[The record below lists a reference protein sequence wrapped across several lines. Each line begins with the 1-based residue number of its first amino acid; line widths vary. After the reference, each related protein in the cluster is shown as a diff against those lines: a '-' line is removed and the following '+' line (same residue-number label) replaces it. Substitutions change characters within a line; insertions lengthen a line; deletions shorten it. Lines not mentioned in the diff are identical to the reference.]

1 MFIIKKMIKFKHVL
15 LTFFLLITVD
25 CLTADNHLENITTN
39 DSCQDVCS
47 EIHLFSYSRKHLRP
61 VCERGCRLFNII
73 KRDNLMVL
81 IAKNQCHTSCS
92 ESYPD
97 KNNLEYYY
105 ACITGCDFM
114 ADKHFIEGNIDT
126 GENTPS
132 IKKYE
137 PFKNHI
143 QHESK
148 FDDSYYRISDTH
160 IKTIPIGHFNNDDIL
175 PGIDSDNLTL
185 NERMKDWLIYS
196 IHNPIVQKF
205 ACFLVTEIVIILL
218 LYRICVPYTSS
229 SKQDALYVS
238 DTQPILLFQISTNQ
252 NANI

>member
-114 ADKHFIEGNIDT
+114 ADKHFIE
-126 GENTPS
+126 
-132 IKKYE
+132 
-137 PFKNHI
+137 
-143 QHESK
+143 
-148 FDDSYYRISDTH
+148 
-160 IKTIPIGHFNNDDIL
+160 NNDDIL